1 MARAVRGGDDGGPA
15 PAVTWLDHARAR
27 SVVVRA
33 VRTSLLVGT
42 ILVVI
47 NQGDA
52 IWTGGWPAASIPKLL
67 LTYLVPYAVSTS
79 SSVASRIE
87 SGSAGGGGTAADER
101 ARRA

>member
-1 MARAVRGGDDGGPA
+1 
-15 PAVTWLDHARAR
+15 
-27 SVVVRA
+27 VRA
-33 VRTSLLVGT
+33 TRTSLLVGT
-42 ILVVI
+42 ILVII

-87 SGSAGGGGTAADER
+87 SASAKNVGAGADER
-101 ARRA
+101 ARGA